1 MATRAVA
8 GSSKMTSSVLS
19 ATMPR
24 SSAYAPTVGEESS
37 VEQSVSSV
45 RRRVEELAQRLTHP
59 LAKQRSFASE
69 LAGDEPA
76 EHTVRSS
83 AGASDVA
90 RAARRRAA
98 MAHLQT
104 AAVLETLGYHD
115 QAEVHWRAAR
125 ADQEAAQGD
134 SAGNAPTG
142 LA

>member
-76 EHTVRSS
+76 EHTVRS

-90 RAARRRAA
+90 SAARRRAA